1 MSDPIVD
8 EGKKDVDESL
18 EESKDKHPETV
29 PYEKYVGIKEKFNRV
44 EKELKGQ
51 VSSLEEQLKSTVSTE
66 EHTKIKGDL
75 EKLSGELTSIKDA
88 SLTEK
93 KSLLVKKNVPEE
105 TIKDMTVEQ
114 IDTVLKVLGASS
126 PKPDMGMGGGNT
138 DILST
143 QEKLG
148 QGISEMFKK

>member
-1 MSDPIVD
+1 
-8 EGKKDVDESL
+8 
-18 EESKDKHPETV
+18 
-29 PYEKYVGIKEKFNRV
+29 
-44 EKELKGQ
+44 
-51 VSSLEEQLKSTVSTE
+51 
-66 EHTKIKGDL
+66 
-75 EKLSGELTSIKDA
+75 
-88 SLTEK
+88 
-93 KSLLVKKNVPEE
+93 
-105 TIKDMTVEQ
+105 MTVEQ